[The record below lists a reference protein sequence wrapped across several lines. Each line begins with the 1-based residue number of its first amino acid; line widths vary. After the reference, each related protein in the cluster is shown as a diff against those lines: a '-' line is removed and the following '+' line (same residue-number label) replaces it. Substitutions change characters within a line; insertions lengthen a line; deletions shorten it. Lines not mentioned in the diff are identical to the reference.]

1 MLFNH
6 KSNGFLACDIYERIS
21 GLDEAY
27 AVSTA

>member
-1 MLFNH
+1 ME
-6 KSNGFLACDIYERIS
+6 KSINNNIACDIYERIS